1 MAPVPRKRKLIKNNG
16 MNNLKTSMQSA
27 KEFII
32 RCVSS
37 GLIKEERR
45 ELDLR
50 ILERIQGIN
59 IFCINAVIF
68 IVSTLMYFSIVDQGY
83 LDDVKIAIGIID
95 LSLCVFLFIYMR
107 ITRNINVGGTVV
119 ILFLYSVFL
128 IGIFYTSIEGFL
140 FIYISIIPYLFVYLK
155 GPKQGFGWLVP
166 FAIMYLSIIIL
177 ANKNIISVGYSV
189 EVLSYLYFGF
199 INLSIF
205 SVVSI
210 YRIQKSTET
219 IEKQLHEITRISK
232 IDFLTNVYNKR
243 AFFELMD
250 SERKRTLRHDWWIG
264 KQTKERETLNRESIE
279 DIKEY
284 FSTFSVLLLDIDHFK
299 RVNQEYG
306 YSFGDKILKSMG
318 TELMSKQVLREND
331 ITGRFGG
338 EEFIVLMPET
348 NSKQA
353 LLVAER
359 IRETISSLTF
369 SNGNNEEV
377 SITVSIGISEMLPAD
392 NGSEDVI
399 KRADTALYNAKDSGR
414 NCSKV
419 FENI

>member
-1 MAPVPRKRKLIKNNG
+1 
-16 MNNLKTSMQSA
+16 MQSA